1 MLRAMVFID
10 FENFDISKYNYYR
23 TKCLEDAKNA
33 ALAAGIS
40 VPTHVQTV
48 VPRLD
53 FNKIPKEVVNLLS
66 NPHTLV
72 KTFLFAPKPDNF
84 LITDSKKSSLSLD
97 YGSEKPRLFYGY

>member
-23 TKCLEDAKNA
+23 AKCLEDAKSA
-33 ALAAGIS
+33 ALAAGTP

-48 VPRLD
+48 VPKLD

-72 KTFLFAPKPDNF
+72 KTFCLLLSQTIF
-84 LITDSKKSSLSLD
+84 SSLMRKENQPIIGL
-97 YGSEKPRLFYGY
+97 RV